1 VAGVPAVGRD
11 RRGRTVELPGGR
23 DLFTG
28 GLGAGRRRRH
38 GLQAQRVH
46 PGVSQWLV
54 DRFAEVVP
62 EQPVLQL
69 VHGLG
74 DTGAALCRSGVDR
87 SRSSAPPHR
96 QEGAGRRG

>member
-1 VAGVPAVGRD
+1 VLAAGDAMVFKPSGY
-11 RRGRTVELPGGR
+11 T
-23 DLFTG
+23 
-28 GLGAGRRRRH
+28 
-38 GLQAQRVH
+38 

-96 QEGAGRRG
+96 REGAGRRG